1 MKKICTIFI
10 ALSWFCTNHTFA
22 QSNDGANETESRA
35 IVPVQQ
41 ETYTLYLDAML
52 NITTEDKAAFRLV
65 LKKIAGSSF
74 NGTIFNYMDKV
85 KAKGIY
91 LMIGKIFLEDGHFTY
106 YFEDGLIESE
116 GEFDRGVKVGTWKRF
131 DRTGKRK
138 TDKYYPPQS
147 ADKIRETMEII
158 PKEKR

>member
-1 MKKICTIFI
+1 MKKIFI
-10 ALSWFCTNHTFA
+10 IVFTFSLCFTNQMSA
-22 QSNDGANETESRA
+22 QSEESAETESA
-35 IVPVQQ
+35 PQPVVQQ
-41 ETYTLYLDAML
+41 ETYTLFLDAML
-52 NITTEDKAAFRLV
+52 NITAENKSAFKLV
-65 LKKIAGSSF
+65 LKKIAGNSF

-106 YFEDGLIESE
+106 YYEDGLIESE

-138 TDKYYPPQS
+138 ADKYYPPQS

-158 PKEKR
+158 PKEKQ

>member
-1 MKKICTIFI
+1 MKKILTILLAFSCCC
-10 ALSWFCTNHTFA
+10 ANRLSA
-22 QSNDGANETESRA
+22 QSDESSPTESISQPA
-35 IVPVQQ
+35 IEQD
-41 ETYTLYLDAML
+41 TYTLYLDAML
-52 NITTEDKAAFRLV
+52 NITSEDKSAFKLV
-65 LKKIAGSSF
+65 LKKIAGNSF

-91 LMIGKIFLEDGHFTY
+91 LMMGKVFLEDGHFTY
-106 YFEDGLIESE
+106 YYEDGLIESE

-147 ADKIRETMEII
+147 ADKIRESMEII
-158 PKEKR
+158 PKEKQ